1 MIFVIFLAL
10 VGVTGSQSVVHQKGF
25 LFTFLVGEAF
35 AIAESAIPAKANLW
49 RVSSHASFTSFEIV
63 VVSLDMPGSYVWMD
77 NHRLVAYTEG
87 SC

>member
-35 AIAESAIPAKANLW
+35 AIAESATPAKAKLCQ
-49 RVSSHASFTSFEIV
+49 VSSHASFVSVEIV
-63 VVSLDMPGSYVWMD
+63 VVSLAMPGSYVGM
-77 NHRLVAYTEG
+77 NHYRLVAYTEG
-87 SC
+87 RC